1 MTNTELALSDENQR
15 QEFQKPWLSN
25 DHKTRRLGY
34 VVVAFLFLWWAVG
47 VLVRQSI
54 APLAPGT
61 VQVEGKRKAI
71 QHLEGGIV
79 SEILVTTGDIV
90 ESGQPLLRLDAT
102 RDKAELQI
110 AQGRIFN
117 TRAAV
122 DRLSAE
128 RMRDLRCSFRKF
140 WLKQRGR

>member
-34 VVVAFLFLWWAVG
+34 VVVAFLVFVVG
-47 VLVRQSI
+47 GWSAC
-54 APLAPGT
+54 APIDSAALAPGT

-79 SEILVTTGDIV
+79 S
-90 ESGQPLLRLDAT
+90 
-102 RDKAELQI
+102 
-110 AQGRIFN
+110 
-117 TRAAV
+117 
-122 DRLSAE
+122 
-128 RMRDLRCSFRKF
+128 
-140 WLKQRGR
+140 